1 VGAIRVEAI
10 ELVGI
15 VVCRAAT
22 HVIELL
28 LSIGML
34 DVKKRL
40 VAHRLI
46 LVGLD
51 KVAALD

>member
-1 VGAIRVEAI
+1 
-10 ELVGI
+10 
-15 VVCRAAT
+15 
-22 HVIELL
+22 
-28 LSIGML
+28 ML